1 MQATTDAWNCNYP
14 SHRVVL
20 SSDIHFLYILR
31 MKFMSSLYVMIC
43 GHAYIGHYYLLAHCR
58 HVHSDWGCD
67 SECITTG

>member
-14 SHRVVL
+14 SHL
-20 SSDIHFLYILR
+20 SCFVFRYTFPLYITHEIYELLVCDD
-31 MKFMSSLYVMIC
+31 MWTCL
-43 GHAYIGHYYLLAHCR
+43 GHYYLLAHGR